1 MKDRQHLAYG
11 IDEACAAANVCRD
24 KLYGAIREGLLVARK
39 YGRRTLILEDD
50 LESLPPVAAAPGSE
64 RRSVVSRACG
74 GVPANVMPSSSKYV
88 GSKMW
93 HNNISQ

>member
-50 LESLPPVAAAPGSE
+50 LKAFLQSLPRLDLKGD
-64 RRSVVSRACG
+64 
-74 GVPANVMPSSSKYV
+74 
-88 GSKMW
+88 
-93 HNNISQ
+93 QL